1 MSSFFWHIAA
11 GLLEGSNTNIPT
23 AIGPD
28 NTDNAVKT
36 ILTITF
42 SIIGAIAF
50 LMVTIAGFM
59 MVISAGE
66 PQKVA
71 KARQT
76 IVYSVVGLIICLL
89 AVAIVQFVVGKV

>member
-1 MSSFFWHIAA
+1 MIYTIIAGILDDA
-11 GLLEGSNTNIPT
+11 KNIPQT
-23 AIGPD
+23 IDATNAD
-28 NTDNAVKT
+28 NQLKL
-36 ILTITF
+36 IL
-42 SIIGAIAF
+42 SIVFGIAGALAF

-76 IVYSVVGLIICLL
+76 IVYSVVGLVICIM
-89 AVAIVQFVVGKV
+89 AFSIVQFVVGKTP

>member
-1 MSSFFWHIAA
+1 MSNFFWHIAA
-11 GLLEGSNTNIPT
+11 GLLEGANNIPNNVDANNAGDKVALILSIVF
-23 AIGPD
+23 AIAG
-28 NTDNAVKT
+28 AV
-36 ILTITF
+36 
-42 SIIGAIAF
+42 AF

-76 IVYSVVGLIICLL
+76 IVYSIVGLVICIL
-89 AVAIVQFVVGKV
+89 AFSIVRFVIGRT